1 MEASLECVWN
11 RQNAKSS
18 DLISSLA
25 LACNQANYEL
35 CRSWKVKNKTSD
47 VRLHLHLCRRARNTK
62 LIAFSLKVKQ
72 DMNSLLDLC
81 NSHCHEYKS
90 QESFVVYA
98 TALRALAPRKRFP
111 PNGMW
116 CRWKMK
122 RFATAL
128 VIAENTVWQNLSRET
143 KLSLKKC
150 WIFIDPRAATCH
162 QSSPRRDQRPHPLS
176 FLYHPCPFPH
186 ILENEGPANSQA
198 KYLYIII
205 LLLLLLL
212 LIIIIIIII
221 IIFQ

>member
-1 MEASLECVWN
+1 MDGSSNFLTYGAPLARASRARELRYNTWYKSYVNRILVTKEKMCGKKNSCKAWTKRKFFDNWKKMEASLQCVWN

-25 LACNQANYEL
+25 LACSPANYEL

-47 VRLHLHLCRRARNTK
+47 VRLQLHLCRRARNTK

-81 NSHCHEYKS
+81 NSHCREYKS

-111 PNGMW
+111 PNGVW

-128 VIAENTVWQNLSRET
+128 VIAENTFWQNLSGET
-143 KLSLKKC
+143 KLSL
-150 WIFIDPRAATCH
+150 
-162 QSSPRRDQRPHPLS
+162 RRLKT
-176 FLYHPCPFPH
+176 LCV
-186 ILENEGPANSQA
+186 
-198 KYLYIII
+198 
-205 LLLLLLL
+205 
-212 LIIIIIIII
+212 
-221 IIFQ
+221 